1 MKRTLSLLL
10 LFVLIFIPA
19 KAVDVQDVKP
29 TKNVILFIS
38 DGTSLAS
45 ISTAR
50 WLQWYTNPDKPKLN
64 IDPYLCGTVR
74 THSSNAPIG
83 DSAPTTSCYMSG
95 QPSITGFVSTY
106 PYACGKDDIYPVD
119 PNRAY
124 QPTMTVLE
132 AAKIFKGASTGL
144 VFTCEFPHA
153 TPADCSAHSYNR
165 GKYEWIAPQMVHNDL
180 DVVIGGGASILTDDM
195 ESYLKENGYSVY
207 RNNLKGMRADT
218 NNKMWALYGDREMAY
233 DLDRNPEEQP
243 SIEEMTR
250 TAIEKLSKNE
260 NGFFLMVEGSKVDWA
275 AHANDPVGIATDFL
289 AFDRAV
295 GAALEF
301 ARQNGET
308 TVIVTSDH
316 GNSGISIGRES
327 CKGYDKL
334 TKDQLFAQLSRF
346 ELTAEGF
353 AKTVNTIPN
362 SEVQNLF
369 REKAGFEL
377 SQEEMDALNN
387 CKDYKFSPIPEAERH
402 ERSQA
407 SMYSN
412 SLAGLMSQIITN
424 RTCMGF
430 TTHGHTGEDT
440 FLASYHPQGTRPM
453 GMLTNIELNHYMCSL
468 YGFEPT
474 FLSDMS
480 NKYFARHTDVF
491 KDYTC
496 EIIPAKEGEVAP
508 TLVVKNKKNKK
519 KQLTIHAFTNIVKA
533 GKKGDETIRLNSVIV
548 YVDKN
553 NTFYLPE
560 SLAEFLQ

>member
-180 DVVIGGGASILTDDM
+180 DVVIGGGVSILTDDM

-308 TVIVTSDH
+308 TIIVTSDH

-440 FLASYHPQGTRPM
+440 FLASYHPQGTRPI

>member
-1 MKRTLSLLL
+1 
-10 LFVLIFIPA
+10 
-19 KAVDVQDVKP
+19 
-29 TKNVILFIS
+29 
-38 DGTSLAS
+38 
-45 ISTAR
+45 
-50 WLQWYTNPDKPKLN
+50 
-64 IDPYLCGTVR
+64 
-74 THSSNAPIG
+74 
-83 DSAPTTSCYMSG
+83 
-95 QPSITGFVSTY
+95 
-106 PYACGKDDIYPVD
+106 
-119 PNRAY
+119 
-124 QPTMTVLE
+124 
-132 AAKIFKGASTGL
+132 
-144 VFTCEFPHA
+144 
-153 TPADCSAHSYNR
+153 
-165 GKYEWIAPQMVHNDL
+165 
-180 DVVIGGGASILTDDM
+180 
-195 ESYLKENGYSVY
+195 
-207 RNNLKGMRADT
+207 
-218 NNKMWALYGDREMAY
+218 MWALYGDREMAY

-308 TVIVTSDH
+308 TIIVTSDH

-440 FLASYHPQGTRPM
+440 FLASYHPQGTRPI

-519 KQLTIHAFTNIVKA
+519 KQLTINAFTNIVKA

-560 SLAEFLQ
+560 SLTEFLQ

>member
-119 PNRAY
+119 LNRAY

-180 DVVIGGGASILTDDM
+180 DVVIGGGVSILTDDM

-308 TVIVTSDH
+308 TIIVTSDH